1 MGRLNNM
8 QKKSNQHS
16 GAALITALLF
26 VALATVAATYMVK
39 RQYFDI
45 RQTGN
50 IVSID
55 SANMAALAAES
66 WAISFLAQ
74 DLENP
79 ETKSTD
85 DFEETE
91 LRKEGLSSPYEDD
104 GTLSGKIFD
113 LQGRFN
119 INNMLAWDKENKKM
133 IIDKAQ
139 VEIFKRL
146 ITNIN
151 QATDEEDQNKV
162 EIPAELADKVVDWLD
177 EDTEASDNGAED
189 DIYAGMPIPYKT
201 PNNLIAS
208 TSEILLLEGVWDETN
223 KTAIFDKLEP
233 YIAALPQRT
242 PINFNIAS
250 KELIAAMVDGI
261 SLSDAESIA
270 SDLQGEPKEKPEE
283 IVKTFKDLKLFKG
296 DDDKAKKAAA
306 ALDKLEKD
314 KMFEVITEYF
324 QIEIQAEVS
333 GVIARLKSQVRRT
346 KKGDIFVYARGRGA
360 I

>member
-1 MGRLNNM
+1 MGRLSTSLINKHY
-8 QKKSNQHS
+8 QQ

-26 VALATVAATYMVK
+26 VALATVAATYMSK

-55 SANMAALAAES
+55 SANMAALAAEA

-74 DLENP
+74 DLEN
-79 ETKSTD
+79 EESKKTD
-85 DFEETE
+85 DYDETE
-91 LRKEGLSSPYEDD
+91 KRKEGISSPYEED

-113 LQGRFN
+113 LQSRFN
-119 INNMLAWDKENKKM
+119 INNMLTWDEENKKV

-146 ITNIN
+146 VDNIN
-151 QATDEEDQNKV
+151 QTADPEDPNKV
-162 EIPAELADKVVDWLD
+162 EIPAEIVDKLVDWLD
-177 EDTEASDNGAED
+177 EDTDASDNGAED

-201 PNNLIAS
+201 PNNMIAS
-208 TSEILLLEGVWDETN
+208 TSEILLLEGIWDETN
-223 KTAIFDKLEP
+223 KTAIFNKLEP
-233 YIAALPQRT
+233 FIAALPKRT
-242 PINFNIAS
+242 PINFNVAP

-270 SDLQGEPKEKPEE
+270 SDFQGEPEEKAAD
-283 IVKTFKDLKLFKG
+283 IVKRFKELKIFQGAEKKNE
-296 DDDKAKKAAA
+296 DAKKALEA
-306 ALDKLEKD
+306 LEKAN
-314 KMFEVITEYF
+314 MFEVMTEFF
-324 QIEIQAEVS
+324 QIEIQAEVG
-333 GVIARLKSQVRRT
+333 GVISRLKSQVRR
-346 KKGDIFVYARGRGA
+346 KKDGYIFVYARGRGA